1 MAMELCFMVL
11 YYHNAPVWIRSE
23 KLQYIGRYSLFEE
36 VYMDKKEISYEIIDY
51 SGITNV
57 KFYTSTDNGS
67 YIPSHWHRAVEILYM
82 QEGELDVTV
91 ESSSFTIYPGDCIL
105 VNANVI
111 HSTKCVVPNKAIVLQ
126 IPLDFMEK
134 YVPDVQQFMFI
145 WDYQTKDPVKKTKLD
160 MLKTTLEQLKIIDD
174 IRPDGLSFD
183 LTA

>member
-1 MAMELCFMVL
+1 MVL

-134 YVPDVQQFMFI
+134 YIPDVQQFIFI

>member
-1 MAMELCFMVL
+1 M
-11 YYHNAPVWIRSE
+11 N
-23 KLQYIGRYSLFEE
+23 
-36 VYMDKKEISYEIIDY
+36 KKEISYEIIDY

-126 IPLDFMEK
+126 IPLDF
-134 YVPDVQQFMFI
+134 I
-145 WDYQTKDPVKKTKLD
+145 
-160 MLKTTLEQLKIIDD
+160 
-174 IRPDGLSFD
+174 
-183 LTA
+183 